1 MGKASNAAKDRWNA
15 RSYDDIRIRIPKGRK
30 NAVEE
35 YAKEHGVS
43 VNGLV
48 NQFLRDL
55 VGMSEEEW
63 KQKDEE

>member
-1 MGKASNAAKDRWNA
+1 MAKTSNAVKDRWNA
-15 RSYDDIRIRIPKGRK
+15 KSYDSFHIRVPKGRK
-30 NAVEE
+30 EAVDA

-48 NQFLRDL
+48 NQFLREL
-55 VGMSEEEW
+55 VGMSEEAW

>member
-1 MGKASNAAKDRWNA
+1 MGKASNASKDRWNA
-15 RSYDDIRIRIPKGRK
+15 KSYDSFHIRVPKGRK
-30 NAVEE
+30 DAVDA
-35 YAKEHGVS
+35 YAREQGVS

-63 KQKDEE
+63 KRKDEE

>member
-15 RSYDDIRIRIPKGRK
+15 KSYDDLRVRIPKGRK

-35 YAKEHGVS
+35 YAKVHGTS
-43 VNGLV
+43 INGLV
-48 NQFLRDL
+48 NQFLREL

-63 KQKDEE
+63 KQRGEE